1 MVNRLL
7 GLDVGSKVGALDR
20 VGLLVG
26 ATVDGR
32 EVGILDSVGVEVGFN
47 DRVGSMLGMFD
58 IVGGAEGDA
67 EGAIPHS
74 TESEHG
80 MQTSISLERILASFG
95 FEDSKPLIHWQ
106 RGLNALLSSPI
117 ARACGS
123 SQTA

>member
-7 GLDVGSKVGALDR
+7 GLDVGAKVGALDR

-32 EVGILDSVGVEVGFN
+32 EVGTLDRVGLEVGFE
-47 DRVGSMLGMFD
+47 DRLGSMLGIFD
-58 IVGGAEGDA
+58 IVGEAEGEA

-80 MQTSISLERILASFG
+80 MQTSISLKIILALFG
-95 FEDSKPLIHWQ
+95 FED
-106 RGLNALLSSPI
+106 
-117 ARACGS
+117 
-123 SQTA
+123 